1 MIDRLLMMDLG
12 DDSSVVMLLP
22 PAARDERDQ
31 QPAHVRKSRMER
43 GFTLIEIMVAV
54 AVIGILAYLVIPSFM
69 RESRKSKASSE
80 IAYMFGELAVREDQY
95 KLEKGSY
102 LAATA
107 CPTTLPSPSGVA
119 ISTLQASGGC
129 DAPSTSAWDQMRVR
143 LGESKLYCQ
152 YTISAGTGTGTSA
165 PTGFTWSSP
174 STAWWYI
181 LATCDGDGVTSVN
194 AQYFLAS
201 TDTTIQKQNEGR

>member
-1 MIDRLLMMDLG
+1 MIDRLMMDLG
-12 DDSSVVMLLP
+12 NDPRVVALLST
-22 PAARDERDQ
+22 AARGDGDQ
-31 QPAHVRKSRMER
+31 QPAAHVRKSRMER

-54 AVIGILAYLVIPSFM
+54 AIVAVLSYLVIPTFAK
-69 RESRKSKASSE
+69 EARKSKGGSE
-80 IAYMFGELAVREDQY
+80 VAYMFGELAVREDQY

-107 CPTTLPSPSGVA
+107 CPTTLPAPSGVLV
-119 ISTLQASGGC
+119 STLQVSGGC

-152 YTISAGTGTGTSA
+152 YTISVGTGTGTSA

-174 STAWWYI
+174 ATAWYY
-181 LATCDGDGVTSVN
+181 LQATCDGDGNTATN
-194 AQYFLAS
+194 ATYFLAS
-201 TDTTIQKQNEGR
+201 TDTTVQKLNEGF